1 MSFSPKPSFPITPFW
16 LLQRNNKDPT
26 ATTDRTK
33 AGSSRTALSCFSFSL
48 TMMGL
53 SKLGTAIMA
62 VTAFTLVALAA
73 EIVYVLWQRRQRLRP
88 RVRVEPQEASR
99 QCSTSSSPSDD
110 DLDLELE
117 QHVMKWHCLN
127 GPSRVLF
134 TIKEEEREEVESDN
148 GNGNSSSVECNKKKW
163 VSERVAVDEVAVA
176 VSVEELL
183 DQTTPFSTPC
193 ASPPYYTPYASPSRE
208 ECRKDENDGCYG

>member
-1 MSFSPKPSFPITPFW
+1 MSFSPKTSISHYT
-16 LLQRNNKDPT
+16 LLAFCNGTEQPPTHKSRSQRKVV
-26 ATTDRTK
+26 
-33 AGSSRTALSCFSFSL
+33 FFFSL

-62 VTAFTLVALAA
+62 VTAVTLVALAL

-88 RVRVEPQEASR
+88 RVRVEPQEASHH
-99 QCSTSSSPSDD
+99 CSTTSSSPSDD
-110 DLDLELE
+110 DVDLELE

-148 GNGNSSSVECNKKKW
+148 GNGSSVECNNKRW
-163 VSERVAVDEVAVA
+163 VSERVDEVAVA
-176 VSVEELL
+176 VEVLL
-183 DQTTPFSTPC
+183 DETTPFSTPC
-193 ASPPYYTPYASPSRE
+193 GSPPYYTPNVSPSRE
-208 ECRKDENDGCYG
+208 ECCKDQNDGNG